1 MWETIKKDPLI
12 KTIVVIL
19 LGVLAFGFAFNIM
32 FGSGSSGMGE
42 SEMSMGTGYSLSNTL
57 EVIIALLIKLAIIA
71 LLIGIIVWIFRAIG
85 KRTGNEP
92 TDKLAWLKEDPIVK
106 NALIIIGGVIVLT
119 FLLSLFRSGS
129 STGEMS
135 GGNSNYLFTN
145 MTYGIQ
151 SLFALLLKLL
161 LILSFL
167 GLGYGV
173 YMYLKQNHISFLD
186 VNGKNEMKNNNN
198 NATTICP
205 NCNAQLKDSWKCC
218 PHCGSDKINEDKII

>member
-19 LGVLAFGFAFNIM
+19 LGVLAFGFAFSIM

-92 TDKLAWLKEDPIVK
+92 TDKLAWIKEDPIVK
-106 NALIIIGGVIVLT
+106 NALIIIGAVIVLT
-119 FLLSLFRSGS
+119 FLLSLFRGGS
-129 STGEMS
+129 TPVGMS
-135 GGNSNYLFTN
+135 SNNSNYLFTN

-151 SLFALLLKLL
+151 SFFAILFKLL
-161 LILSFL
+161 LFLSFF

-173 YMYLKQNHISFLD
+173 YMYLKQNHFNFANLNVS
-186 VNGKNEMKNNNN
+186 NKEANNSS
-198 NATTICP
+198 TTCP
-205 NCNAQLKDSWKCC
+205 NCNAELKDSWKCC
-218 PHCGSDKINEDKII
+218 PHCGSDKVSEDKII